1 MSTMKNKVAAGI
13 IAILIGG
20 LGIHKFYLGNILPG
34 IVYLL
39 FAWTGIPGILGLV
52 EGIVYLTDSEER
64 FQERV
69 EAKHFFL

>member
-1 MSTMKNKVAAGI
+1 MKSKVAAGI

-20 LGIHKFYLGNILPG
+20 LGIHKFYLGNVLPG
-34 IVYLL
+34 IVYIL
-39 FAWTGIPGILGLV
+39 FSWTGIPGILGLV

-69 EAKHFFL
+69 EAKRFFF